1 MQTRIKRE
9 NQELESKDATMVVR
23 QACLGKVSV
32 KKRSKINKTPRRA
45 LPWWYSG

>member
-9 NQELESKDATMVVR
+9 NQELENKDATMVVR

-32 KKRSKINKTPRRA
+32 KKRSKINERVSSTFKT
-45 LPWWYSG
+45 